1 MLVTVSQNEPRQTEV
16 NYIVRSLTKDNDDVR
31 VVDWAAYTAANDD
44 LTVGDGLHPTD
55 EGRQVLVSLLTHGP
69 RPGAARHGLASVVPA
84 HRVHRRHQLRST
96 MLQAQGLSVEVGGR
110 LVVES
115 ADFTVMPRDKVGLV
129 GRNGA
134 GKTSL
139 FRVLGGEADPAAG
152 RVVRRGAFG
161 YLPQDPRI
169 AGVLDGRRAVAHV
182 LSGRGIDEELERIE
196 KLRIAMEERPD
207 ERNVAR
213 YTRAEEHFRTTGGYA
228 ADSEAR
234 SLAAG
239 LGIGPD
245 RIDLPD
251 RRAVRRRAPAGRAVA
266 HPVRRQRRA
275 VPRRAHQPP
284 RRGRQGV
291 VDGLPAHATGVRCS
305 SSATTST
312 CSTRRS
318 PASSTSTASGED
330 AVGHLVEYK
339 GTYSQYLAA
348 RVADEEQQAKL
359 AARQAKQ
366 MARMQR
372 FVDRFGAKA
381 TKAAAAHNM
390 EKRMA
395 RLEAE
400 QVDERRN
407 DRVPAGASSRPRRP
421 PGARSSTSTGW
432 PSRTAARPCST
443 TSRSTSGRGERLL
456 VLGLNGAGK
465 TSLLRIL
472 AGELPPDEGAVEFGH
487 HVTVGYYAQE
497 HDNLR
502 VGETLIENLRRE
514 VPNDVV
520 LTETQLRGL
529 LGMIG
534 LSGEK
539 VFQEAGTLSGGEKT
553 KLALAMLMV
562 GRNNLLLLDEPTNNL
577 DPGSRQSVA
586 DALVEWPGAVIFV
599 SHDTEFVEQLAPTK
613 VLLMPD
619 GDVDYFNPGWLDLVA
634 LA

>member
-1 MLVTVSQNEPRQTEV
+1 
-16 NYIVRSLTKDNDDVR
+16 
-31 VVDWAAYTAANDD
+31 
-44 LTVGDGLHPTD
+44 
-55 EGRQVLVSLLTHGP
+55 
-69 RPGAARHGLASVVPA
+69 
-84 HRVHRRHQLRST
+84 

-234 SLAAG
+234 ALAAG

-245 RIDLPD
+245 RIDLP
-251 RRAVRRRAPAGRAVA
+251 VGVLSGGERRRVELSRILFAGSDVLCLDEPTNHLDVDAKEWLMGFLRSY
-266 HPVRRQRRA
+266 
-275 VPRRAHQPP
+275 
-284 RRGRQGV
+284 RGALLV
-291 VDGLPAHATGVRCS
+291 ISHDLDLLDEAI
-305 SSATTST
+305 
-312 CSTRRS
+312 TRVLHLDRV
-318 PASSTSTASGED
+318 GEE

-400 QVDERRN
+400 QVEERRN
-407 DRVPAGASSRPRRP
+407 DRVLRVKFPAP
-421 PGARSSTSTGW
+421 PTPG
-432 PSRTAARPCST
+432 RTVIDVGGLAKSYGGPPVFEDVAFDL
-443 TSRSTSGRGERLL
+443 GRGERLL

-472 AGELPPDEGAVEFGH
+472 AGELAPDEGAVEFGH

-502 VGETLIENLRRE
+502 VGDTLIENLRRE

-520 LTETQLRGL
+520 LSETQLRGL
-529 LGMIG
+529 LGMMG

-599 SHDTEFVEQLAPTK
+599 SHDTEFVEQLRPTK